1 MAIRKNA
8 DGHQHGT
15 VYDGA
20 VDSDFFVSGIENQVM
35 DLVQLAVSPSI
46 QFLVEQLSGSTYL
59 PTGESSPQSSLVIAA
74 SFRVET
80 PWT

>member
-1 MAIRKNA
+1 
-8 DGHQHGT
+8 
-15 VYDGA
+15 
-20 VDSDFFVSGIENQVM
+20 M